1 MQWGQVSLTPD
12 ERMRCGVSLWCRVL
26 SDSINCSLIHIFT
39 HLLTFQLTVGQCL
52 RFTLNKAHLLSSRCL
67 EALSL
72 VLYTLRP
79 STYSPSPP
87 EHMYTLVH
95 THAYTYTL
103 LTETQ
108 KCTHTHAGT
117 HACMHIRTHVHT
129 QTHRH
134 KHTFTEIQHT
144 WVHTPTPSDSV

>member
-1 MQWGQVSLTPD
+1 MQCGEVSLTPD
-12 ERMRCGVSLWCRVL
+12 ERTRCGVSLWCRVL

-52 RFTLNKAHLLSSRCL
+52 RSTLNKAHPLSSRCL
-67 EALSL
+67 EVLSL
-72 VLYTLRP
+72 VLYILRP

-87 EHMYTLVH
+87 EHMHTLVH

-108 KCTHTHAGT
+108 KCMHTCIH
-117 HACMHIRTHVHT
+117 RHVHT
-129 QTHRH
+129 HICRYTCMHAYKDTR
-134 KHTFTEIQHT
+134 
-144 WVHTPTPSDSV
+144 VHTDPQA

>member
-52 RFTLNKAHLLSSRCL
+52 RFTLNKVHLLSSRCL

-108 KCTHTHAGT
+108 KCVHTCIH
-117 HACMHIRTHVHT
+117 RHVHT
-129 QTHRH
+129 
-134 KHTFTEIQHT
+134 HTCRYTCMHAYKDTRAHT
-144 WVHTPTPSDSV
+144 DPQA